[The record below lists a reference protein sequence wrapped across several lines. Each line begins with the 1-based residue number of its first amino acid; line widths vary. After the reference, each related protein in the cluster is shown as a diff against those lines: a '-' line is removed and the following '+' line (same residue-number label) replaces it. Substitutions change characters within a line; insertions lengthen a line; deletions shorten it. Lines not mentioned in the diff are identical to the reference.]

1 MANAP
6 ASIPLPATC
15 QGEFGGTGPGRS
27 AHRTTIIRHS
37 PSSTRVRSRGNYM
50 SDQPAVALISIGGRI
65 GGQLEHRREIASNVN
80 ELGMECG
87 GGDPPTSAGYIG
99 RMALPGRIMAHH
111 GTTSCGPLRLRCTTS
126 CGSLPA
132 RSRTR
137 PLQGEFGGEGPGCLA
152 SHTRTTSRG
161 MPSPNFR
168 NRIRAHRKNF
178 ETGPRLSNS
187 LPQESQIAPW
197 LPARVT
203 PPVPRLPPGA
213 GRTLGGPALQPPD
226 CVRSGPT
233 ALWRVQRDSYTSPAG
248 PCQVGHIEELPDMPR
263 ARLWRLLQGFAAS
276 AAPSPT

>member
-1 MANAP
+1 MWRRGSANIGRLHRQDGATRAHHG
-6 ASIPLPATC
+6 ASWHNIMWSIAA
-15 QGEFGGTGPGRS
+15 S
-27 AHRTTIIRHS
+27 MHYI
-37 PSSTRVRSRGNYM
+37 M
-50 SDQPAVALISIGGRI
+50 WQPACPIT
-65 GGQLEHRREIASNVN
+65 
-80 ELGMECG
+80 
-87 GGDPPTSAGYIG
+87 DPTSAGRVWG
-99 RMALPGRIMAHH
+99 RGAGLPGEPHQDNKPRYA
-111 GTTSCGPLRLRCTTS
+111 L
-126 CGSLPA
+126 
-132 RSRTR
+132 
-137 PLQGEFGGEGPGCLA
+137 
-152 SHTRTTSRG
+152 
-161 MPSPNFR
+161 PNFR

-263 ARLWRLLQGFAAS
+263 ARLGDFLQGFAAS

>member
-1 MANAP
+1 MGDGLGDSLHPRRQCRAISMRWPMSMADTTP
-6 ASIPLPATC
+6 PCVASMRSIAAGSTHLRPGC
-15 QGEFGGTGPGRS
+15 QGDFGGR
-27 AHRTTIIRHS
+27 
-37 PSSTRVRSRGNYM
+37 
-50 SDQPAVALISIGGRI
+50 
-65 GGQLEHRREIASNVN
+65 
-80 ELGMECG
+80 
-87 GGDPPTSAGYIG
+87 
-99 RMALPGRIMAHH
+99 
-111 GTTSCGPLRLRCTTS
+111 
-126 CGSLPA
+126 
-132 RSRTR
+132 
-137 PLQGEFGGEGPGCLA
+137 GPGCLA

-233 ALWRVQRDSYTSPAG
+233 ALWRRDSYTP
-248 PCQVGHIEELPDMPR
+248 PDGAVSGGSCGGGAEHAR
-263 ARLWRLLQGFAAS
+263 ARLWRLLQGFAALPAS
-276 AAPSPT
+276 YPT